1 MSKLFFLAA
10 LIPLLLGAGELHLPL
25 QTVSQDGKTGT
36 ITTARVEPGVS
47 GFVVRHFT
55 PEHSAIIANAVV
67 DAYNE
72 DAGRLTVS
80 LSPYTGLRQNSL
92 PKGEWYPQPDDEVIL
107 AFAYNRGVLI
117 APDRDIYL
125 QLTKRL
131 TTVEWMHVDTLATFL
146 SYKGHPT
153 PLKDDL
159 SEFCTVATTGLLF
172 VYLHDSLFT
181 LDCQSFALLQISPA
195 DLEYAH
201 ADLPFYTRVPE
212 IDANWFGA
220 GSGTLEHYEPHYF
233 ELMVEFN
240 PHSQPLHDYIQSHP
254 SVDKQLLD
262 EFELKSQ
269 P

>member
-1 MSKLFFLAA
+1 MSRFFFFVTLIPFFLC
-10 LIPLLLGAGELHLPL
+10 AGELHLPL
-25 QTVSQDGKTGT
+25 QSVSADGNTGT

-47 GFVVRHFT
+47 GFVVRHFS

-67 DAYNE
+67 NAYDE
-72 DAGRLTVS
+72 DTGKLTVS

-92 PKGEWYPQPDDEVIL
+92 PKGEWYPRPDDEVIL
-107 AFAYNRGVLI
+107 AFAYDRGVLI
-117 APDRDIYL
+117 APDRAIYL

-131 TTVEWMHVDTLATFL
+131 STVEWMHVDTLATFL

-153 PLKDDL
+153 PLKEDL
-159 SEFCTVATTGLLF
+159 SEFCTVATAGLLF
-172 VYLHDSLFT
+172 LYLHDSLFT
-181 LDCQSFALLQISPA
+181 IDCQSFALLQISPA
-195 DLEYAH
+195 ALEYDH

-220 GSGTLEHYEPHYF
+220 GSDELEAYEPHYF
-233 ELMVEFN
+233 ELMVEYN
-240 PHSQPLHDYIQSHP
+240 PHSQRLYDYIQSHP

-262 EFELKSQ
+262 QFELKSQ